1 MKLKII
7 LISLLLVSVFT
18 NQALAVRS
26 WGSINDTY
34 QYDHLEITHNE
45 DRNICRISGELIN
58 KSNEL
63 KDAVHLKIYAFN
75 IHDTL
80 LWDEIVFFSTLPK
93 NQKMPFSETIYHCTN
108 GDPYKLKFKVT
119 D

>member
-7 LISLLLVSVFT
+7 LVSLFFVFASIG
-18 NQALAVRS
+18 QAFAVRS
-26 WGSINDTY
+26 WGRINDSY
-34 QYDHLEITHNE
+34 QYDHLKITHNK
-45 DRNICRISGELIN
+45 DRNVCKISGELIN
-58 KSNEL
+58 KTNEL
-63 KDAVHLKIYAFN
+63 KDGVHLKIYAFN